1 MHAGGWDPEDLRP
14 EHRFLRVKGGFLR
27 GEVSRKNGRPQLVFQ
42 HYDVDGN
49 IVHEEVFGRN

>member
-1 MHAGGWDPEDLRP
+1 LRP

-27 GEVSRKNGRPQLVFQ
+27 GYVSRKNGTPTLTFQ

-49 IVHEEVFGRN
+49 IVHEEVFMK